1 MVEQRRCRK
10 HRYPDETSAR
20 LALATIIRKDKTHRP
35 KTEARAYRCPR
46 CRGYHLTSQE
56 DA

>member
-1 MVEQRRCRK
+1 MPLRRCRK

-20 LALATIIRKDKTHRP
+20 LALATITREDRTDRP

-46 CRGYHLTSQE
+46 CHGYHLTSQE
-56 DA
+56 DE

>member
-1 MVEQRRCRK
+1 MTTRRCRK

-20 LALATIIRKDKTHRP
+20 VALATIIRKDKTHRP
-35 KTEARAYRCPR
+35 KTEARAYRCPK
-46 CRGYHLTSQE
+46 CRGFHLTSQE

>member
-1 MVEQRRCRK
+1 MTTRRCRK
-10 HRYPDETSAR
+10 HRYPDSTSAR
-20 LALATIIRKDKTHRP
+20 LALATIIRKDRTDRP

-46 CRGYHLTSQE
+46 CRGWHLTSQE